1 MRSFFLSY
9 PAVIK
14 LSGELKQLDKRCYT
28 GGMAT
33 YEDFL
38 RLDIR
43 VGKIIAANPFPE
55 ARKPAYK
62 LTIDF
67 GPLGVKRSSAQITD
81 LYKPEDLI
89 GKLVVAVVN
98 FPPKRIAGFSS
109 EVLVLGAIFD
119 EGKVSLLSPDHDVP
133 LGSRIL

>member
-1 MRSFFLSY
+1 
-9 PAVIK
+9 
-14 LSGELKQLDKRCYT
+14 
-28 GGMAT
+28 MAT

-43 VGKIIAANPFPE
+43 VGRVISAEPFPE
-55 ARKPAYK
+55 ARKPAYR

-67 GPLGVKRSSAQITD
+67 GPLGMKRSSAQITD
-81 LYKPEDLI
+81 LYTPEDLV

-119 EGKVSLLSPDHDVP
+119 SKVSLLSPDHEVP
-133 LGSRIL
+133 PGSRVL

>member
-1 MRSFFLSY
+1 M
-9 PAVIK
+9 
-14 LSGELKQLDKRCYT
+14 
-28 GGMAT
+28 
-33 YEDFL
+33 

-43 VGKIIAANPFPE
+43 VGKVISAEPFPE

-67 GPLGVKRSSAQITD
+67 GPLGVKRSSAQITH
-81 LYKPEDLI
+81 LYTPEDLV

-109 EVLVLGAIFD
+109 EVLVLGALFN
-119 EGKVSLLSPDHDVP
+119 GKVSLLSPDHEVP
-133 LGSRIL
+133 PGSRVL

>member
-1 MRSFFLSY
+1 
-9 PAVIK
+9 
-14 LSGELKQLDKRCYT
+14 
-28 GGMAT
+28 MAT

-43 VGKIIAANPFPE
+43 VGKIVAADHFPE

-81 LYKPEDLI
+81 LYEPEDLM

-109 EVLVLGAIFD
+109 EVLVLGALFD
-119 EGKVSLLSPDHDVP
+119 TKVSLLSPDHEVP
-133 LGSRIL
+133 PGSRVL

>member
-1 MRSFFLSY
+1 MIS
-9 PAVIK
+9 A
-14 LSGELKQLDKRCYT
+14 E
-28 GGMAT
+28 
-33 YEDFL
+33 
-38 RLDIR
+38 
-43 VGKIIAANPFPE
+43 PFPE

-67 GPLGVKRSSAQITD
+67 GPLGMKRSSAQITD
-81 LYKPEDLI
+81 LYKSEDLV

-119 EGKVSLLSPDHDVP
+119 SKVSLLSPDHEVP
-133 LGSRIL
+133 PGSRVL

>member
-1 MRSFFLSY
+1 
-9 PAVIK
+9 
-14 LSGELKQLDKRCYT
+14 
-28 GGMAT
+28 
-33 YEDFL
+33 L

-43 VGKIIAANPFPE
+43 VGRVISAEPFPE

-67 GPLGVKRSSAQITD
+67 GPLGVKRSSAQITH
-81 LYKPEDLI
+81 LYKPEDLV

-109 EVLVLGAIFD
+109 DVLVLGALFD
-119 EGKVSLLSPDHDVP
+119 AKVSLLSPDHEVP
-133 LGSRIL
+133 PGSRVL

>member
-1 MRSFFLSY
+1 MTPMTGIIPCPRN
-9 PAVIK
+9 PHH
-14 LSGELKQLDKRCYT
+14 GLKRPNKRCYT

-43 VGKIIAANPFPE
+43 VGKIVAADHFPE

-62 LTIDF
+62 LAIDF

-81 LYKPEDLI
+81 LYEPEDLV

-109 EVLVLGAIFD
+109 EVLVLGALFD
-119 EGKVSLLSPDHDVP
+119 TKVSLLSPDHEVP
-133 LGSRIL
+133 PGSRVL

>member
-1 MRSFFLSY
+1 
-9 PAVIK
+9 
-14 LSGELKQLDKRCYT
+14 
-28 GGMAT
+28 MAT

-43 VGKIIAANPFPE
+43 VGRVISAEPFPE

-67 GPLGVKRSSAQITD
+67 GPLGMKRSSAQITD
-81 LYKPEDLI
+81 LYKSEDLV

-119 EGKVSLLSPDHDVP
+119 SKVSLLSPDHEVP
-133 LGSRIL
+133 PGSRVL